1 MANEEIEISEL
12 EFTEELAGDNL
23 LPVESSTDTKATSLQ
38 ILKNWLSSF
47 FVGKTGNETI
57 EGEKLFTTRPTIEAN
72 TSSKL
77 FLKSKIIDVDNPP
90 TEGQTNQLWFV
101 DKNGYQYA
109 VLQANQNADGNMS
122 FSMTMK
128 SKKENQYATL
138 SVAQTAV
145 GDSYTSAPKS
155 EAPNSIVTTIS
166 KSKAG
171 NGYYKLGNG
180 LIIQWG
186 VVPHT
191 SANGTVTYPT
201 PFGSLSRV
209 ATSITDSGTLE
220 PRVIRVYDTSPT
232 NFKYSCYKQN
242 ASGASN
248 TATSFMW
255 LAVGY

>member
-23 LPVESSTDTKATSLQ
+23 IPVESTTDTKATSLQ
-38 ILKNWLSSF
+38 ILKNWLSGF

-57 EGEKLFTTRPTIEAN
+57 QGVKTF
-72 TSSKL
+72 
-77 FLKSKIIDVDNPP
+77 
-90 TEGQTNQLWFV
+90 
-101 DKNGYQYA
+101 
-109 VLQANQNADGNMS
+109 
-122 FSMTMK
+122 
-128 SKKENQYATL
+128 
-138 SVAQTAV
+138 
-145 GDSYTSAPKS
+145 TSAPCAIASQPSYYLQMSGYDNATTPTELKAGAMSIIDQKGNIAGRMGFWITTDGSKS
-155 EAPNSIVTTIS
+155 MRFITFDGKGNNTQLMVGFKSDGSVFTMCPASDVSSSIVTTVS
-166 KSKAG
+166 KSKTG

-186 VVPHT
+186 TVPNT

-201 PFGSLSRV
+201 PFSSLSRV
-209 ATSITDSGTLE
+209 ATSITDSGTTE
-220 PRVIRVYDTSPT
+220 PRVIRIYDTSTT

-242 ASGASN
+242 ASSATN